1 MNRLIPML
9 ELIKK
14 NHIESVQ
21 INFNKEKLL
30 IKLNEGSSLEFE
42 GVRSL
47 LYLENKDTIE
57 SPSIEYSDEGMM
69 EFMGTPAEDIDT
81 IEEYSELDFDN
92 LISSPNFSILFR
104 NKSLLFEANSVIYN
118 GYKFNIGSKLN

>member
-14 NHIESVQ
+14 SNIESVQ

-57 SPSIEYSDEGMM
+57 SSSIEYSDDGMM
-69 EFMGTPAEDIDT
+69 EFMGPPAQETEIT
-81 IEEYSELDFDN
+81 EEYTELDFDN

-118 GYKFNIGSKLN
+118 GYKFDIGSKLN